1 MILAERALDDARG
14 AVLVHTTRAK
24 DTVLKK
30 GRVLSAA
37 DLEGL
42 RAAGFSSV
50 WCAVLDD
57 DDVGE
62 DEAAHRLAWALA
74 SPHLS
79 LAEAKTG
86 RCNLHARGAG
96 LFTVDALA
104 LSRLNE
110 LDERITV
117 ATLADGTPV
126 RAGDMVA
133 TVKIIPLAV
142 PGAVLTAAID
152 LVREADH
159 HVRNADAS
167 LIQKASREEH
177 LRGRHEGGA
186 SEHVRW
192 ADDPDSGHSRPAD
205 DPDSGHSRVVE
216 VHPWA
221 GKRAGLVL
229 TRVPDTHP
237 RLLERAAAAQRT
249 RLERCGGT
257 LAQEQVTPHREADV
271 AKALAEQAALGLEPI
286 LVLGASAIMDRQDV
300 IPRALELAGGEV
312 LRLGMPVD
320 PGNLLMVG
328 RLGQRMVLGVPGCAR
343 SLKRSGFDWVLE
355 RCCAGVEFAPR
366 QLATLGAG
374 GLLEE
379 SELRPSP
386 RDEGEGRPQAPALGE
401 APRVAALVLAA
412 GKGTRMGA
420 AKQLELLDGKPLV
433 RWAVEAALGST
444 ACRVIVVTGHEGARV
459 AQALDGLPVELVH
472 NPHFA
477 EGLAS
482 SLRTGLEPLDRGS
495 PVAGAL
501 ICLGDMPRVTSTHLD
516 KLIAAFDTVAAPIV
530 VPTCERK
537 RGNPVLWAS
546 QYFSELRQLRG
557 DVGARSLLEQ
567 HGEQVTFL
575 ALEDPAILLDVDTP
589 QALAALRD
597 SPL

>member
-1 MILAERALDDARG
+1 MILAERALDQARG
-14 AVLVHTTRAK
+14 AVLVHTTRAG
-24 DTVLKK
+24 DAVFKK
-30 GRVLSAA
+30 GRVLTAA
-37 DLEGL
+37 DLDAL
-42 RAAGFSSV
+42 RAAGFATI
-50 WCAVLDD
+50 WCAVLAE

-62 DEAAHRLAWALA
+62 DEAAQSVAAALA
-74 SPHLS
+74 GPHLT

-86 RCNLHARGAG
+86 RCNLHARRAG
-96 LFTVDALA
+96 LFTVDAAA
-104 LSRLNE
+104 LTRLNE

-142 PGAVLTAAID
+142 PGATLAGALDI
-152 LVREADH
+152 VRSADSMSQRTIAVRSSDNEAH
-159 HVRNADAS
+159 APRRNEAVASPSERVR
-167 LIQKASREEH
+167 R
-177 LRGRHEGGA
+177 
-186 SEHVRW
+186 
-192 ADDPDSGHSRPAD
+192 ADDPESGRSPLLA
-205 DPDSGHSRVVE
+205 

-229 TRVPDTHP
+229 TRVEGTHP

-249 RLERCGGT
+249 RMERCGGA
-257 LAQEQVTPHREADV
+257 LVQERVTPHREAEV
-271 AKALAEQAALGLEPI
+271 AQALAEQAAMDLEPI
-286 LVLGASAIMDRQDV
+286 LILGASAIMDRQDV

-320 PGNLLMVG
+320 PGNLLMIG
-328 RLGQRMVLGVPGCAR
+328 RLGHRMVLGVPGCAR

-355 RCCAGVEFAPR
+355 RCCAEVAFAPR
-366 QLATLGAG
+366 QLAALGAG

-386 RDEGEGRPQAPALGE
+386 RDDSERPADAPG
-401 APRVAALVLAA
+401 APRVAAVVLAA
-412 GKGTRMGA
+412 GRSSRMGA
-420 AKQLELLDGKPLV
+420 AKQLEDLAGKPLV
-433 RWAVEAALGST
+433 RWAVESALGSA
-444 ACRVIVVTGHEGARV
+444 ACRVVVVTGHEGEKV
-459 AQALDGLPVELVH
+459 AAALAGLPVELVH

-482 SLRTGLEPLDRGS
+482 SLRTGLEELDRG
-495 PVAGAL
+495 PAVAGAL
-501 ICLGDMPRVTSTHLD
+501 ICLGDMPRVTSSHLD
-516 KLIAAFDTVAAPIV
+516 RMIAAFDPIDAPIV

-537 RGNPVLWAS
+537 RGNPVLWAAR
-546 QYFSELRQLRG
+546 YFPELRQLRG

-597 SPL
+597 SPADQRKD

>member
-37 DLEGL
+37 DLESL

-50 WCAVLDD
+50 WCAVLAD

-74 SPHLS
+74 GAHLS

-86 RCNLHARGAG
+86 RCNLHARSAG
-96 LFTVDALA
+96 LFTVNALA

-133 TVKIIPLAV
+133 TIKIIPLAV

-152 LVREADH
+152 LVRTPDENVRSSDLKLATEEASTGSH
-159 HVRNADAS
+159 
-167 LIQKASREEH
+167 
-177 LRGRHEGGA
+177 RGRHKGDSDHYVRGA
-186 SEHVRW
+186 
-192 ADDPDSGHSRPAD
+192 DGPDSGHSRMI
-205 DPDSGHSRVVE
+205 E

-221 GKRAGLVL
+221 GKRAGLIL

-257 LAQEQVTPHREADV
+257 LAQEQVTPHREAEV
-271 AKALAEQAALGLEPI
+271 AKALAEQAALGVEPI

-320 PGNLLMVG
+320 PGNLLMIG

-355 RCCAGVEFAPR
+355 RCCAGVEFSPR

-386 RDEGEGRPQAPALGE
+386 RDEADGRPPAPELGG
-401 APRVAALVLAA
+401 APQVAALVLAA
-412 GKGTRMGA
+412 GKSSRMGA

-459 AQALDGLPVELVH
+459 AQALEGLPVELVH
-472 NPHFA
+472 NPDFA

-482 SLRTGLEPLDRGS
+482 SLRTGLEPLDRGP

>member
-1 MILAERALDDARG
+1 MILAERALDSAEG
-14 AVLVHTTRAK
+14 AVLVHTTRAG

-37 DLEGL
+37 DLESL
-42 RAAGFSSV
+42 RGAGFSSV
-50 WCAVLDD
+50 WCAVLAD

-62 DEAAHRLAWALA
+62 DEAAHRLAAALA
-74 SPHLS
+74 GAHLR
-79 LAEAKTG
+79 LAVAKTG
-86 RCNLHARGAG
+86 RCNLHAGSAG
-96 LFTVDALA
+96 LFTVDARA
-104 LSRLNE
+104 LGQLNE

-142 PGAVLTAAID
+142 PGAVLSDAINIVRMTD
-152 LVREADH
+152 VRVRESDITS
-159 HVRNADAS
+159 VRHPDEWKHN
-167 LIQKASREEH
+167 
-177 LRGRHEGGA
+177 RGRPA
-186 SEHVRW
+186 FDIAADVRM
-192 ADDPDSGHSRPAD
+192 ADDPDSGHARMIA
-205 DPDSGHSRVVE
+205 
-216 VHPWA
+216 VHPWV

-237 RLLERAAAAQRT
+237 RLLERAAAAQRA

-257 LAQEQVTPHREADV
+257 LAQEQVTPHREAEV
-271 AKALAEQAALGLEPI
+271 AKALVEQAALGLEPI

-328 RLGQRMVLGVPGCAR
+328 RLGERMVLGVPGCAR

-355 RCCAGVEFAPR
+355 RCCAGVEFVPR
-366 QLATLGAG
+366 QLAALGAG

-386 RDEGEGRPQAPALGE
+386 RDESEARPRTPELGG

-412 GKGTRMGA
+412 GKSSRMGA
-420 AKQLELLDGKPLV
+420 AKQLEELDGKPLV

-444 ACRVIVVTGHEGARV
+444 ACRVVVVTGHEGERV
-459 AQALDGLPVELVH
+459 AKALADLPVELVH
-472 NPHFA
+472 NPDFA
-477 EGLAS
+477 AGLAS
-482 SLRTGLEPLDRGS
+482 SLRAGLEPLDRGP

-516 KLIAAFDTVAAPIV
+516 QLISAFDPVAAPIV

-597 SPL
+597 SDQHKD